1 MAVDGAATPEPIKPR
16 RQIATAYLQ
25 VFLVVQDEV
34 QPMRT
39 QYKNAIA
46 TLRPRHPE
54 GIAGHTRNHCALSQL
69 RGVGCVKKRM
79 LTHVKRKRR
88 GRKASPRSSLLLEM
102 QTVKALELLDE
113 GLTLQRLI

>member
-1 MAVDGAATPEPIKPR
+1 MAVYHAATPEPIRPR
-16 RQIATAYLQ
+16 RQIATAYFQ

-39 QYKNAIA
+39 QHKNAIA
-46 TLRPRHPE
+46 TLRRRHPE
-54 GIAGHTRNHCALSQL
+54 GIAGHTHNHCALSQW

-79 LTHVKRKRR
+79 LTHVRRKRR

-113 GLTLQRLI
+113 GLTLQRVL